1 MDSGDQ
7 TILTQPR
14 APGWRAA
21 GAGPVRARWLAA
33 LFAMAGCVA
42 LSACA
47 PRRAE
52 APAPGPATQA
62 TRATVPAGAR
72 EFAVD
77 PDASVVTMLVRRGG
91 KLSGL
96 GHVHVVTSADES
108 GRVWFGTTPDLS
120 GFEVRV
126 PVDAFVVDDPAARAA
141 AGPEFAAKV
150 PDDARAGTRRNMLGP
165 DVLDAARYPEIV
177 VSSVGPLADTAPSNL
192 RVRFVVRGAELEREV
207 PVTARIDASAVSV
220 QGIFKV
226 LQSELGIKPFSIAG
240 GAIAVADEVEVRYE
254 IIAKPVGSAR

>member
-1 MDSGDQ
+1 LRSDIREGPLDSGDQ

-141 AGPEFAAKV
+141 TCSAPMCWM
-150 PDDARAGTRRNMLGP
+150 RRTTP
-165 DVLDAARYPEIV
+165 R
-177 VSSVGPLADTAPSNL
+177 SW
-192 RVRFVVRGAELEREV
+192 
-207 PVTARIDASAVSV
+207 
-220 QGIFKV
+220 
-226 LQSELGIKPFSIAG
+226 
-240 GAIAVADEVEVRYE
+240 
-254 IIAKPVGSAR
+254 

>member
-1 MDSGDQ
+1 MDSGYQ
-7 TILTQPR
+7 SILTQAR
-14 APGWRAA
+14 VPGWRRA
-21 GAGPVRARWLAA
+21 GVGRVSRRWLAPLLA
-33 LFAMAGCVA
+33 SAACVA
-42 LSACA
+42 LAACA
-47 PRRAE
+47 PRRPE

-62 TRATVPAGAR
+62 PRATVPAGAR
-72 EFAVD
+72 EYAVD
-77 PDASVVTMLVRRGG
+77 PDASVVTMLVRRAG
-91 KLSGL
+91 KLSGF

-150 PDDARAGTRRNMLGP
+150 PDDARAGTRRNMLGA

-177 VSSVGPLADTAPSNL
+177 VSSVGPLADTAPPQL
-192 RVRFVVRGAELEREV
+192 RVRFLVRGSELESEV
-207 PVTARIDASAVSV
+207 PVTARIDANAVSV
-220 QGIFKV
+220 QGSFSV

-240 GAIAVADEVEVRYE
+240 GAIAVADQVEVRFE
-254 IIAKPVGSAR
+254 IVARPAGSQR